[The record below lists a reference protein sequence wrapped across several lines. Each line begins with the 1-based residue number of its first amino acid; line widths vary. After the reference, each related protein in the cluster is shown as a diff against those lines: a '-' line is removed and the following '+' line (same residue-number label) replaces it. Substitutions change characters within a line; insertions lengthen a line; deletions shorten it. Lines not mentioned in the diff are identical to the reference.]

1 MLTRGYPKKAGL
13 KLVGDRHSLRDRQRK
28 AVQRCAASDQTCRHR
43 RATER
48 KAGSLDG
55 EVLLVDGY
63 NVLLTLESALSGG
76 AVLVGRDG
84 ALRDMAAMS
93 RHYRRVETTSEALRL
108 IAAVCTRHR
117 CSEVVW
123 YLDRPISNSARLK
136 GLMDELAADN
146 DWPWQVELVA
156 DPDRTLAG
164 SKEIVATA
172 DSGILQT
179 CCRWFNL
186 PAATLEHAIPNAWIV
201 DLRLG
206 APFRAERSDHPPHS
220 RARAPDVDST
230 SRRPNE

>member
-1 MLTRGYPKKAGL
+1 LSWLLTRGYPKKAGL
-13 KLVGDRHSLRDRQRK
+13 KLVGDRHRLRDRQRK

-43 RATER
+43 RSTEID
-48 KAGSLDG
+48 ADALDG
-55 EVLLVDGY
+55 EILLVDGY

-93 RHYRRVETTSEALRL
+93 RHYRRVETTSEAIRL
-108 IAAVCTRHR
+108 VAAVCHEHR

-136 GLMDELAADN
+136 GLIDELAVDN
-146 DWPWQVELVA
+146 DWPWTVHLVP

-164 SKEIVATA
+164 SERIVATA

-179 CCRWFNL
+179 CDRWFNL
-186 PAATLEHAIPNAWIV
+186 PRATLEQAIPNAWIV
-201 DLRLG
+201 DL
-206 APFRAERSDHPPHS
+206 S
-220 RARAPDVDST
+220 V
-230 SRRPNE
+230 